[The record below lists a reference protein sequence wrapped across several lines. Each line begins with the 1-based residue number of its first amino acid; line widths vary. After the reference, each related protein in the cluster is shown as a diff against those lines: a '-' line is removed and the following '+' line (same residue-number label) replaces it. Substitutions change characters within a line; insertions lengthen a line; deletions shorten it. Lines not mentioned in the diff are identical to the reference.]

1 MYLYKYTA
9 KLELGLDDF
18 AHIQA
23 YVCVS
28 VLGCSAGIF
37 IQFWFLFYLKY
48 RHQQW
53 VKVGPNL
60 TSKHSYILP
69 LEIIPFSFEN
79 KQVSYTLLLVSKSVP
94 HSPEVCVAHAWQMHT
109 PTYSKNQM

>member
-48 RHQQW
+48 RHQ
-53 VKVGPNL
+53 
-60 TSKHSYILP
+60 
-69 LEIIPFSFEN
+69 
-79 KQVSYTLLLVSKSVP
+79 
-94 HSPEVCVAHAWQMHT
+94 
-109 PTYSKNQM
+109 